1 MKLFTLKKH
10 LSGIFF
16 LYCCIISAQNQPQ
29 VEPRF
34 KTFKDGLA
42 FTAITVDQNKNV
54 WAGTDKLGLF
64 FLNQTTPTNT
74 TFNLLSIGTAP
85 VVSTLRIQS
94 MAADKLGNV
103 WIGHGGSNFSSGG
116 GGVERVDITSN
127 NVQHYSPD
135 RNAKGLTFFER
146 DGLAT
151 LNAQQVVVD
160 DNNTVWVAHRYHD
173 LTVVGIDPVFDPS
186 QYILTPG
193 AFSFKKSGAD
203 KFTSIG
209 TWKDRSALPKLL
221 PYPAFTYNPTPS
233 QTPNSRVFN
242 AISVDKTQMWTSV
255 YGYEAD
261 SGVPNVRGPYLT
273 ARLLQSDL
281 NGKLLFDFTKTKAKF
296 ASDAGVFNGVYANN
310 LKGVWAT
317 SSMVNEGFSV
327 YKNGKW
333 INVNDPQLIPLGTRF
348 NRAAIWGDTT
358 GRVYMGTTNGLIV
371 YDGYG
376 AVGNI
381 KSYKLYTK
389 VAYTSPY
396 SVLDIDML
404 SNNIIAGATEG
415 KDSPN
420 FSWIATDVGVMRCFI
435 SSDVIVYH
443 VEDKKIPNK
452 NILLPNI
459 NGIVDNY
466 TKMVELKSQSPTY
479 TPPDSD
485 KPHFA
490 VDGTT
495 SSIIR
500 YKTNDFDGFYA
511 PNSNYKYE
519 IKKGGIPVNVTDT
532 LRYGKLTLK
541 DKNTP
546 DYKDKLLEDG
556 SKYVDF
562 IFRHPTYIDAN
573 DFVAGKNY
581 VEYELF
587 VSGKNSSGVTKT
599 LFYHPIRFSLP
610 PVLLTHGVWSGIDS
624 LEYIEKA
631 LVSKGYNKEEV
642 IKCWRSRAEDDQKAP
657 ENNYQQD
664 VPIIHKYIDKLR
676 EQSLDNKV
684 SVGKVNV
691 IAHSRG
697 GLYTRAYIEEL
708 VPGLKYYDD
717 INSLITLNTPHFG
730 SQNGNACL
738 DERIIIQSMNI
749 TTGID
754 PLGNITGGS
763 LDDITYV
770 KSDPVKIK
778 DIFSKS
784 VPKQDRTLILGA
796 QTLTVENDNLSKFD
810 TKNSFIAKLNSD
822 VYLKNLVKNK
832 VPIHAIATNYDLC
845 NVSNLF
851 CGNNDFIK
859 AFNDAKIVV
868 LSNAWPILL
877 AKATTFLLTDGV
889 KFGSDFIK
897 KDIFNNETNDFIVPN
912 TSMKAGL
919 DDKYV
924 SPFTGI
930 NMSHSKLKIVG
941 NNIIKLDTDFVV
953 GNPMVCDRLFE
964 LLKQNFKNTD
974 SNFTFGGI
982 TNNPLTYNLFPN
994 FKGLS
999 ANRISNSSNI
1009 SNTVSK
1015 IFIDSKS
1022 IKLDLI
1028 SGETTT
1034 FDVYQENIDQITM
1047 TYQYSGIEDVYMAEK
1062 NETLGFKNSFAIDV
1076 PKETIGKFK
1085 VTATGYYLGKLVA
1098 EHTIESTVQLP
1109 ANLTL
1114 QSIKFNQPE
1123 VTLPEQSSVV
1133 FNILGTYS
1141 DGIERRI
1148 NDLSGITFTIEDG
1161 TVLQQADSSTLKS
1174 IVPGQSSFKA
1184 TVGTL
1189 EATLD
1194 VTVEENRLLLNNI
1207 VANFFPENQSTGPIT
1222 LKWNTYQEYKSK
1234 NFTLERSENNNQNFT
1249 EISNQS
1255 GKGTLYNTTTNY
1267 IYADDTNANT
1277 VFYRLKLFNTD
1288 DNEVFNQVIEVN
1300 RSTLSNE
1307 NLDLSINKNE
1317 LSLTPNPLKTNIG
1330 QLFMNSSF
1338 SDNDAKLSI
1347 YDLTGKLICNK
1358 SHSIKE
1364 GNQKIQFE
1372 IPYGLSNGIYLIQ
1385 LKTKSYTKTIKL
1397 LLQK

>member
-296 ASDAGVFNGVYANN
+296 ASVAGVFNGVYANN
-310 LKGVWAT
+310 LKGIWAT
-317 SSMVNEGFSV
+317 SSLVNEGFSV

-333 INVNDPQLIPLGTRF
+333 INMSDSRLIPPGTRF
-348 NRAAIWGDTT
+348 NRAAIWGDST
-358 GRVYMGTTNGLIV
+358 GRVYMGTNNGLIV

-381 KSYKLYTK
+381 KSYRLYTK

-396 SVLDIDML
+396 SVLDTDML

-415 KDSPN
+415 KNSPN
-420 FSWIATDVGVMRCFI
+420 FSWIATDAGVMRCFI

-443 VEDKKIPNK
+443 VYEKKKPNEDNE
-452 NILLPNI
+452 I
-459 NGIVDNY
+459 NY
-466 TKMVELKSQSPTY
+466 EKLVELKSKSPTY

-500 YKTNDFDGFYA
+500 YKTSDFDGFYA

-519 IKKGGIPVNVTDT
+519 ITRNGIPVQVTDT

-541 DKNTP
+541 DKNIP
-546 DYKDKLLEDG
+546 NYKDKLLEDG

-573 DFVAGKNY
+573 DFVSDKNY
-581 VEYELF
+581 TEKYELF
-587 VSGKNSSGVTKT
+587 ISTKNDLGVSKI

-610 PVLLTHGVWSGIDS
+610 PVLLGHGVWSDVTSLNKIENYLKTKAGYTDDEIIKAWKTSKYAEVPFPAVSHIIPYKIKELISKSIDS
-624 LEYIEKA
+624 
-631 LVSKGYNKEEV
+631 
-642 IKCWRSRAEDDQKAP
+642 
-657 ENNYQQD
+657 
-664 VPIIHKYIDKLR
+664 
-676 EQSLDNKV
+676 KV
-684 SVGKVNV
+684 SAGKVNV
-691 IAHSRG
+691 VVHSRG
-697 GLYTRAYIEEL
+697 GLYTRAYIEGIDNS
-708 VPGLKYYDD
+708 PTYNND
-717 INSLITLNTPHFG
+717 INSLITLDTPHKG
-730 SQNGNACL
+730 SQFGNVIL
-738 DERIIIQSMNI
+738 DNRIALDIKRPTLSNIDDLSILTNLASIAFEPGAPIKVGDIIKRVNP
-749 TTGID
+749 D
-754 PLGNITGGS
+754 AAEAGS
-763 LDDITYV
+763 W
-770 KSDPVKIK
+770 
-778 DIFSKS
+778 
-784 VPKQDRTLILGA
+784 GA
-796 QTLTVENDNLSKFD
+796 KNLTVEIDNLSDANKEPR
-810 TKNSFIAKLNSD
+810 FIIKLNEAQNRAKL
-822 VYLKNLVKNK
+822 KNI
-832 VPIHAIATNYDLC
+832 PIHAIAGTLDLC
-845 NVSNLF
+845 QITPVFCNGTSDFTSGLATFRLNPWLKALF
-851 CGNNDFIK
+851 LLNKGLDKGVKGLNDFLK
-859 AFNDAKIVV
+859 EKVFN
-868 LSNAWPILL
+868 
-877 AKATTFLLTDGV
+877 G
-889 KFGSDFIK
+889 
-897 KDIFNNETNDFIVPN
+897 ETNDMIVPN
-912 TSMKAGL
+912 SSMTADL
-919 DDKYV
+919 ESQYV
-924 SPFTGI
+924 SPLTGLNI
-930 NMSHSKLKIVG
+930 CHIDTQDILNSSGVTANPIVHER
-941 NNIIKLDTDFVV
+941 IFD
-953 GNPMVCDRLFE
+953 
-964 LLKQNFKNTD
+964 LLKQNFKSPT
-974 SNFTFGGI
+974 SNFTLDGI
-982 TNNPLTYNLFPN
+982 KNYKPLSYNNFFPELKKVTSKQSKLKIN
-994 FKGLS
+994 EDKKLVIDPNSFT
-999 ANRISNSSNI
+999 ANMTSGSDVTFNI
-1009 SNTVSK
+1009 
-1015 IFIDSKS
+1015 
-1022 IKLDLI
+1022 
-1028 SGETTT
+1028 
-1034 FDVYQENIDQITM
+1034 YQENIDDILISYDYPDM
-1047 TYQYSGIEDVYMAEK
+1047 EDGFLQEK
-1062 NETLGFKNSFAIDV
+1062 TTGLQFKNTFTFKV
-1076 PKETIGKFK
+1076 PEEFFGKFS
-1085 VTATGYYLGKLVA
+1085 VTAYGYSNGQLVVQ
-1098 EHTIESTVQLP
+1098 HTVEPTVQLP
-1109 ANLTL
+1109 ASITL
-1114 QSIKFNQPE
+1114 QSIKFKESENTILEKSNYPFQ
-1123 VTLPEQSSVV
+1123 L
-1133 FNILGTYS
+1133 LGTYS
-1141 DGIERRI
+1141 DGIERVI
-1148 NDLSGITFTIEDG
+1148 NDLPGIAYAIEDN
-1161 TVLQQADSSTLKS
+1161 TILQQLDSKTFKSLIPGESTVIATIGALTTTLNLLVDKNP
-1174 IVPGQSSFKA
+1174 ILLQSLITNYYTIS
-1184 TVGTL
+1184 
-1189 EATLD
+1189 ES
-1194 VTVEENRLLLNNI
+1194 N
-1207 VANFFPENQSTGPIT
+1207 GPIT
-1222 LKWNTYQEYKSK
+1222 LKWDTFQEYQSK
-1234 NFTLERSENNNQNFT
+1234 KFILERSTDNINFT
-1249 EISNQS
+1249 PINEQLGQGIIYEP
-1255 GKGTLYNTTTNY
+1255 KNY
-1267 IYADDTNANT
+1267 TYTDDTTENL
-1277 VFYRLKLFNTD
+1277 VYYRLRLLNLD
-1288 DNEVFNQVIEVN
+1288 DFEVFNQTIVVN

-1307 NLDLSINKNE
+1307 NLDLAINKNE
-1317 LSLTPNPLKTNIG
+1317 LSLAPNPLNSNVG
-1330 QLFMNSSF
+1330 ELFTNSSF

-1347 YDLTGKLICNK
+1347 YDLTGKLISNN
-1358 SHSIKE
+1358 SYNIKE

-1372 IPYGLSNGIYLIQ
+1372 MPNGASNGIYLIQ